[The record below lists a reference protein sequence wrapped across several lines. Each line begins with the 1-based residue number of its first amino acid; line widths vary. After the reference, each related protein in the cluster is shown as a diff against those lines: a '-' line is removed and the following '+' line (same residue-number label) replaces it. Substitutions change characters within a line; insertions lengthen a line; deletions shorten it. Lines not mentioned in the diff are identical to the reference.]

1 MPALRLGPP
10 DPGDHPLPDQVPLEL
25 RDRAQNVEHQPPGWG
40 GGIDRLVRDDEV
52 NPERLELSREAHEV
66 PRRPSQAIE
75 LCGQHDV
82 QSPGARGG
90 QERVEA
96 RPARPT
102 SADAVVGVLG
112 SGPPARLGKR
122 SEHGQLVLRNLVGGG
137 PAGVEARSQ
146 RPASGRDAIL
156 GTAAGRDAQGLGD
169 RAHA

>member
-75 LCGQHDV
+75 LV
-82 QSPGARGG
+82 VSTMSSRRARAA
-90 QERVEA
+90 A
-96 RPARPT
+96 RSVSRAGRLVRPPLTPSSAYSVAAHPHASANARST
-102 SADAVVGVLG
+102 ASWFSGTWSVVD
-112 SGPPARLGKR
+112 PRAWRP
-122 SEHGQLVLRNLVGGG
+122 
-137 PAGVEARSQ
+137 RSQ